1 MWWILSQHWSG
12 SYRQAGCN
20 WNLWV
25 SKPVLTCVL
34 CLTVQSHMPACRA
47 QEYTKAGSLEGFWGK
62 VLKLCLLN
70 GKTQLR
76 QRTAQKSLN
85 FEITSPHTNV
95 AERKAQCTQCRL
107 LNIVSSQVG
116 SSFVFTAELI
126 FIQETN
132 FELCDMLHYPAVN
145 SHKKICTLWL
155 FLEVVSNNT
164 RVGCDI

>member
-12 SYRQAGCN
+12 SYRQTGCN

-62 VLKLCLLN
+62 VLKLSFKWQN
-70 GKTQLR
+70 AVTTKDST
-76 QRTAQKSLN
+76 
-85 FEITSPHTNV
+85 EITSPHTNV
-95 AERKAQCTQCRL
+95 AERKTQCRL

-155 FLEVVSNNT
+155 FLQVVSNNT